1 MSKMV
6 STGTGGLTGS
16 KFRPPQEQAIRE
28 LLTKHACPHGYHAV
42 RTYLLGSIARPAP
55 TVKPLDA
62 VARLWGGIFPDFE
75 SLDDMDALLGAIVVG
90 LWNELSTHRNPEMP
104 FKVVALP
111 MEPTAINLSNF
122 ALVRAQEAE
131 GFVEGLF
138 GGDLS
143 AALPER
149 AHEAVAYLYDIR
161 SLMLSVDDL
170 MKSATF
176 RLDDPDKIQ
185 TTLIRL
191 NLMTEVMEVE
201 INAAVT
207 ACSQIRMDRLSKIA
221 SSLPTLH

>member
-90 LWNELSTHRNPEMP
+90 LWNELSRHRNPEMP

-161 SLMLSVDDL
+161 GCLENRLTGLRGGWRSDSGFTCGRNKAGAGWLRLPRRR
-170 MKSATF
+170 SAI
-176 RLDDPDKIQ
+176 PVI
-185 TTLIRL
+185 
-191 NLMTEVMEVE
+191 
-201 INAAVT
+201 
-207 ACSQIRMDRLSKIA
+207 
-221 SSLPTLH
+221 